1 MPTIEAN
8 GIKLYYELHGS
19 EDGEVIVLSNGIMMS
34 TAAWTYQTRVLLKH
48 MRVLLYDCRGM
59 WQSDHPEGPYSM
71 EQHADDLAALLKALN
86 IASAHIAGI
95 SYGSEVSMAFAIQ
108 YPEMTKSLVVIDGVS
123 EVDAITKANGMP
135 WLIAAE
141 RRDPELLLRTS
152 VALNYSNAYIEANQV
167 AIEASVPRFALLDL
181 AAFENLMHAFFNLN
195 LTEKLSNIKAPT
207 MIVVAED
214 DRIKG
219 RKYSKIIADQIKQ
232 AEFVVVPGSG
242 HALCLEK
249 PETLN
254 TLLIGWVL
262 KTSTQTL
269 SVSTKQA

>member
-1 MPTIEAN
+1 
-8 GIKLYYELHGS
+8 
-19 EDGEVIVLSNGIMMS
+19 
-34 TAAWTYQTRVLLKH
+34 
-48 MRVLLYDCRGM
+48 
-59 WQSDHPEGPYSM
+59 
-71 EQHADDLAALLKALN
+71 
-86 IASAHIAGI
+86 
-95 SYGSEVSMAFAIQ
+95 
-108 YPEMTKSLVVIDGVS
+108 
-123 EVDAITKANGMP
+123 
-135 WLIAAE
+135 
-141 RRDPELLLRTS
+141 
-152 VALNYSNAYIEANQV
+152 V

-262 KTSTQTL
+262 KNSTQTL

>member
-8 GIKLYYELHGS
+8 GIKLYYELHGP

-59 WQSDHPEGPYSM
+59 WQSDHPEGPYSI

-86 IASAHIAGI
+86 ITSAHIAGI
-95 SYGSEVSMAFAIQ
+95 SYGSEVSLAFAIQ

-167 AIEASVPRFALLDL
+167 AIEASIPRFALLDL
-181 AAFENLMHAFFNLN
+181 AAFEDLMHAFFNLN

-214 DRIKG
+214 DMIKG
-219 RKYSKIIADQIKQ
+219 RKYSKIIADRIKQ
-232 AEFVVVPGSG
+232 AEYVIVPGSG

-262 KTSTQTL
+262 KNSTQTL

>member
-8 GIKLYYELHGS
+8 GIKLYYELHGP

-95 SYGSEVSMAFAIQ
+95 SYGSEVSMAFAIK

-219 RKYSKIIADQIKQ
+219 CKYSKIIADQIKQ

-262 KTSTQTL
+262 KNSTQTL